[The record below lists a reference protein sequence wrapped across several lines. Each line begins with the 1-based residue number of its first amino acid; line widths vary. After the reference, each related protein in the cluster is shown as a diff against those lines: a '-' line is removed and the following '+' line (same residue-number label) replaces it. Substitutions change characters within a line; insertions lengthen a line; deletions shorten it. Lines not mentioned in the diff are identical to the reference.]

1 MAIRVAVS
9 GACGR
14 MGSGIIRTLREQ
26 RDMQLVAAIEAKG
39 NPNAGKDVGEV
50 LGFGKAGITLSASDE
65 LDTILKQRMP
75 RVLIDFTNANAAMET
90 IKVAAKNKVNLVVG
104 TTGFSKEQLQ
114 QIGEIVEKEKISA
127 VVSPN
132 MATGVN
138 VFFKI
143 AQEIARSLGREYD
156 VEIIEAHHRFKKDA
170 PSGTALRAGEL
181 IAQAMGKEL
190 ERSAV
195 YGRGKGVKERGS
207 EIAFHAVRAGDIV
220 GEHTVLF
227 AGDGERIELVHRA
240 TSRQAFINGAIKAA
254 RFVSGRTDGR
264 VYTMWDVLGIK

>member
-65 LDTILKQRMP
+65 LDTILKQSMP

-114 QIGEIVEKEKISA
+114 QISEIVAKEKVAA

-132 MATGVN
+132 MAAGVN

-143 AQEIARSLGREYD
+143 AQEIASSLGREYD

-195 YGRGKGVKERGS
+195 YGRGRQIKERGS

-254 RFVSGRTDGR
+254 RFVSGRSDGR